1 MWSVWRD
8 DFPLISFGRQ
18 EVVDSGHLCRA
29 LQHVVVD
36 ISQLVDGAL
45 EVCAVV
51 REDGVGSAS
60 TSDESSKC

>member
-8 DFPLISFGRQ
+8 EFPLASFRRQ

-29 LQHVVVD
+29 VKHVVDLSQFVD
-36 ISQLVDGAL
+36 SAL
-45 EVCAVV
+45 EICAVV
-51 REDGVGSAS
+51 QEDGVGSAS

>member
-8 DFPLISFGRQ
+8 ELPLASFGLQ

-29 LQHVVVD
+29 LQHIVE

-45 EVCAVV
+45 EVRAVA